1 MIRNQHTGVASPVDR
16 FMEKVVVVSES
27 GCWVW
32 IGSLGKAG
40 YGTFNAGSDKTT
52 SAHRW
57 SYENFVGPIEGNLFV
72 CHHCDVR
79 SCVNPN
85 HLFLGTHSQN
95 MRDASKKG
103 RMRGGNGKLGED
115 QHLSKLTQ
123 SDVVQ
128 IRSEYTGKYGD
139 LTRLAK
145 RFDVSLSTIACVAK
159 NRTWRNV
166 ENAV

>member
-1 MIRNQHTGVASPVDR
+1 MIRNQYDKSATPFDR
-16 FMEKVVVVSES
+16 FMEKVVFVSES

-32 IGSLGKAG
+32 IGSRGKAG
-40 YGTFNAGSDKTT
+40 YGTFNAGSNKTT
-52 SAHRW
+52 GAHRW
-57 SYENFVGPIEGNLFV
+57 SYENFVGPIDGNLFV
-72 CHHCDVR
+72 CHRCDVR

-85 HLFLGTHSQN
+85 HLFLGTHLEN

-103 RMRGGNGKLGED
+103 RLRGGNGKIGED
-115 QHLSKLTQ
+115 HHLSKLTQ

-139 LTRLAK
+139 LTRLAR
-145 RFDVSLSTIACVAK
+145 RFGVSLTSIARVAK

-166 ENAV
+166 RNAL